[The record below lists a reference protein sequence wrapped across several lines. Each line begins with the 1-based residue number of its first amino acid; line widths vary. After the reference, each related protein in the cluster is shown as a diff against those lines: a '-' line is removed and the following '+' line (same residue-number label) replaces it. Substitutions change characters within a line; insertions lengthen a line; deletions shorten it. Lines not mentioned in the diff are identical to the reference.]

1 MCCRG
6 AQGWAVDMTE
16 DGCLGWM
23 EVVPL
28 REAGICLAAL
38 KAQCCSYNS
47 SYRQLPPQAPQQ
59 TVPTCSLHSSPKV
72 LDKVDKVFL
81 LLQLRMLYVWDGLL
95 LLLRGTCSIPCA

>member
-6 AQGWAVDMTE
+6 AQGWAVDVTE

-38 KAQCCSYNS
+38 KAQCCSYNV
-47 SYRQLPPQAPQQ
+47 LTAP
-59 TVPTCSLHSSPKV
+59 TTSPTTDSL
-72 LDKVDKVFL
+72 
-81 LLQLRMLYVWDGLL
+81 
-95 LLLRGTCSIPCA
+95 